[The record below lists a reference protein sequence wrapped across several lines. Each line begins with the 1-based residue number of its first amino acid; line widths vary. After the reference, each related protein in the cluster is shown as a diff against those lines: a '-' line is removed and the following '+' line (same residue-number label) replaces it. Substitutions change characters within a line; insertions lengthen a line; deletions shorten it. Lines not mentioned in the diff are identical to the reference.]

1 MDRYAMDMDVP
12 LIRER
17 GFHPEQLT
25 VQERREFAERLRE
38 DDDLRAS
45 AYARGEYERGEYE
58 RNEYGRGEM
67 EPRGRR

>member
-1 MDRYAMDMDVP
+1 MDRYTMDMDVP

-17 GFHPEQLT
+17 GYQPEQLT
-25 VQERREFAERLRE
+25 IQERREFAERLRE
-38 DDDLRAS
+38 DDELRAS
-45 AYARGEYERGEYE
+45 SYGRGEYEGSGYE